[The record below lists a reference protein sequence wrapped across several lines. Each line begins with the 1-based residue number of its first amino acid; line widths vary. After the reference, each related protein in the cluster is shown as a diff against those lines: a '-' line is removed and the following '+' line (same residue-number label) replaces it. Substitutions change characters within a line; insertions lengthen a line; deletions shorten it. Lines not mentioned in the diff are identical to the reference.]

1 MKMQT
6 LSIPFIL
13 LLSSCLQATV
23 AEKIFEYIPPAE
35 DIVSHPFTSSQGDL
49 VIVNLI
55 GGTFKSPLAGSDFTL
70 TRNKIPLSLPEPFR
84 NDDQYALFSVT
95 PPLQDGGGYMLTVKR
110 GASVTGAGMVVAQ
123 AVQSNQWTPSMN
135 TAFDGTAI
143 HALAYGNGK
152 LVAVG
157 NSGKIAYSVDGG
169 LYWTALAPGDGA
181 FRSGFSGAI
190 NAVAY
195 GDSQFY
201 AVGDEAR
208 MGWSA
213 SGASWQPHTRWE
225 NGRELFGENYF
236 EGKNILSI
244 VYGKGG
250 FVAGS
255 AGGTIIYRRDGDN
268 WKKSADIFPAFDVSA
283 LAWGDTGGDGL
294 FIAGGTGG
302 ALCWSDNGGA
312 SWTETSSGFLGNQI
326 HCAAFGNGMFI
337 IGGDGGKLSC
347 SLDGKTWE
355 PVLNSP
361 FTTGVLAIAYG
372 SGFFVAV
379 GHNGALARS
388 PNGETWE
395 QLDGHGFTAGDFIG
409 GAAYGGGK
417 FVIAG
422 SGYLEPVQSTIVFWY
437 QKPPEGN

>member
-1 MKMQT
+1 MKIQT
-6 LSIPFIL
+6 LPIL
-13 LLSSCLQATV
+13 IALFLSSCLQATIE
-23 AEKIFEYIPPAE
+23 EKIFEYIPQAE

-49 VIVNLI
+49 LIVNLV
-55 GGTFKSPLAGSDFTL
+55 GGTLKSPLTINDFTL
-70 TRNKIPLSLPEPFR
+70 TRNKSPLSLPAPFR
-84 NDDQYALFSVT
+84 NDDQYALFSFT
-95 PPLQDGGGYMLTVKR
+95 PPLQDGGGYVLTVKR
-110 GASVTGAGMVVAQ
+110 GAAVTGAGMVVAQ
-123 AVQSNQWTPSMN
+123 AVQSNQWTPSIN

-152 LVAVG
+152 LAAVG
-157 NSGKIAYSVDGG
+157 NGGKIAYSVDGG
-169 LYWTALAPGDGA
+169 QYWTAVPPGDGA

-190 NAVAY
+190 NAIAY
-195 GDSQFY
+195 GNNQFY
-201 AVGDEAR
+201 AVGDGAR

-213 SGASWQPHTRWE
+213 SGASWQQHTRWE
-225 NGRELFGENYF
+225 NGAEIAGENYF
-236 EGKNILSI
+236 SGKNILSI

-268 WKKSADIFPAFDVSA
+268 WKKAADFFPAFDVSA

-312 SWTETSSGFLGNQI
+312 SWTETSSRFSGYQI
-326 HCAAFGNGMFI
+326 HCAAFGNGVFI
-337 IGGDGGKLSC
+337 IGGDGGKLSR
-347 SLDGKTWE
+347 SVDGKTWE
-355 PVLNSP
+355 PVNSP
-361 FTTGVLAIAYG
+361 FTTGILAIAYG
-372 SGFFVAV
+372 SGFFIAV

-388 PNGETWE
+388 TNGGEWE
-395 QLDGHGFTAGDFIG
+395 PVNAHGFTAGEFIG

-422 SGYLEPVQSTIVFWY
+422 SGYVEPVQSKIMFWY
-437 QKPPEGN
+437 QKPPAEN